1 MNNLKQHKIVFLNN
15 YPYWFYVVEINDE
28 SLMRQLRGDLYKLSK
43 EKDRLQRD
51 NEVKPMKYCI

>member
-43 EKDRLQRD
+43 EKDRLQHD
-51 NEVKPMKYCI
+51 NEVSQ